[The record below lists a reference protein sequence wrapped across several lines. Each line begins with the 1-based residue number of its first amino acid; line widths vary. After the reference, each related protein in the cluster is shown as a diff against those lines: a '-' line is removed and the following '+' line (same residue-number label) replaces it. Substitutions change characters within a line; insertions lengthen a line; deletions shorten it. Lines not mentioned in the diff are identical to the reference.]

1 VAAVTKGV
9 AVVTGASAGIGREFC
24 EQLAARGHDLLV
36 VARDG
41 ARLEALAREIG
52 ERHRVAIQ
60 VIPADLSVEA
70 EIVRLAERLKSAE
83 LPALLVNNAGFGT
96 RGTLAQAD
104 PERQAAML
112 RLHTLAPLR
121 LSMAVLP
128 GMVKR
133 GSGGVINVSSV
144 ASFVYSPGN
153 ANYCATKAYLTVLT
167 EGMAAELEGTGVRA
181 QALCPG
187 FTRTEFHQRMQV
199 RTEDQPSF
207 SWLSASGVVGESLR
221 SLDRGGPVV
230 CVPGLGYKALVPLI
244 RVLPRSAIG
253 WVARRRRR
261 L

>member
-1 VAAVTKGV
+1 MSRGV

-24 EQLAARGHDLLV
+24 EQLAARGHDLLL
-36 VARDG
+36 VARDRD
-41 ARLEALAREIG
+41 RLDTLGRELEGRYRIAVD
-52 ERHRVAIQ
+52 VA
-60 VIPADLSVEA
+60 VADLSVEA
-70 EIVRLAERLKSAE
+70 EIVGLADRLQAGEA
-83 LPALLVNNAGFGT
+83 PALLVNNAGFGT
-96 RGTLAQAD
+96 RGVLAEAD

-128 GMVKR
+128 GMVRR
-133 GSGGVINVSSV
+133 GSGGIVNVSSV

-167 EGMAAELEGTGVRA
+167 EGLAAELRGTGVRA

-187 FTRTEFHQRMQV
+187 FTRTEFHQRMKAS
-199 RTEDQPSF
+199 THDQPAF
-207 SWLSASGVVGESLR
+207 SWLSARGVVEESLG

-244 RVLPRSAIG
+244 RFLPRRAIG

-261 L
+261 M